1 MSARHFLGGPP
12 MGDTMSIRLGSV
24 TEGKHYEVEFHAD
37 VGNDGLTY
45 VLVGWQPAPGS
56 DPQSYPMRIEAD
68 QKALHALNCPAASMY
83 YLIEVRVDVPEPGKG
98 TLWVRGLNKG
108 DKQVA
113 VAADETY
120 WVEIRRG

>member
-1 MSARHFLGGPP
+1 MNARRCLRGPQ
-12 MGDTMSIRLGSV
+12 MGDAMSIRLGSV

-37 VGNDGLTY
+37 GENDGLTY

-68 QKALHALNCPAASMY
+68 QKALHALNCPPATMY

-108 DKQVA
+108 DKQVT

-120 WVEIRRG
+120 FVEIRKA